1 MDPSEN
7 RKFLE
12 RPYQTTATS
21 EKVGRYDH
29 REDNDDYTQAG
40 NLWRLFGETEKRNTA
55 KAIAG
60 SLGQTPLRIQ
70 KLQLSHFKQAD
81 PQYASYIVEALGT
94 DEHPEYQHGADVA
107 ELAGAG
113 RLHEK

>member
-1 MDPSEN
+1 M
-7 RKFLE
+7 
-12 RPYQTTATS
+12 
-21 EKVGRYDH
+21 GRYDH

-40 NLWRLFGETEKRNTA
+40 DLWRLCPESEKRNTA

-81 PQYASYIVEALGT
+81 PQYASYIVEALHT
-94 DEHPEYQHGADVA
+94 NEHPEYLHGADAA
-107 ELAGAG
+107 ELVGAA